1 MSLGLINRSP
11 DLKRLRDEGY
21 DVEIRSNYLLVKQVP
36 YVNEQRA
43 VVFGTLVSELTLS
56 GERTVKPHTHVM
68 HFAGMYPCH
77 RDGSPI
83 NQIRNQTQTRQLA
96 PEVTIHHSFSSK
108 PPGGKYKDYYEKVTA
123 YVRILS
129 GPAESIDPNI
139 TATAFRPIEAAP
151 EASVFRYLDTA
162 SSRAEIMMVASK
174 LEGHR
179 IAIVGLGGTGSYV
192 LDLLAKTPVAQI
204 DLFDGDDFLQHNAFR
219 APGAAGLADLEK
231 RLKKVEYFRTIYD
244 RMHANINAHAFDV
257 TEENVHVL
265 KGMDFV
271 FMCRDG
277 GPGKAATLERL
288 EAFGIPYIDV
298 GMGVELVDDSL
309 LGTVRVTTSTC
320 RQRDHVAQRIPL
332 ADTADEDEYCTNI
345 QIADLN
351 ALNAALAVIKWKK
364 LMGFY
369 VDLERE
375 HHSTYTISG
384 NDLINEDLA

>member
-96 PEVTIHHSFSSK
+96 PDVTIHHSFSSK
-108 PPGGKYKDYYEKVTA
+108 PPGGKYKDYYEKVMA

-139 TATAFRPIEAAP
+139 TAAAFRPIEAAP
-151 EASVFRYLDTA
+151 EESVFRYLDTA
-162 SSRAEIMMVASK
+162 SSRAEIMMVARK

-192 LDLLAKTPVAQI
+192 LDLLAKAPVAQI

-219 APGAAGLADLEK
+219 APGAAGMADLEK

-257 TEENVHVL
+257 TEENIHVL
-265 KGMDFV
+265 KRMDFV

-277 GPGKAATLERL
+277 GPGKAATLKQL

-320 RQRDHVAQRIPL
+320 RSARSRCP
-332 ADTADEDEYCTNI
+332 AD
-345 QIADLN
+345 
-351 ALNAALAVIKWKK
+351 
-364 LMGFY
+364 
-369 VDLERE
+369 
-375 HHSTYTISG
+375 STSRYG
-384 NDLINEDLA
+384 